1 MVELNNVTSGFMQ
14 VGCMQG
20 WQCPVCKRVL
30 SPSMMECPC
39 KGQGMQTFTTT
50 STNTKEIE
58 KEIMSIPNQTI
69 TFTGNTA
76 SISNC
81 NMCKEDAAFYRNII
95 EYWMANGNK
104 CEITKRERIYI
115 YNELMDGNFKLL
127 RNFILN
133 KLDGK
138 IIKYDDDKE
147 YT

>member
-1 MVELNNVTSGFMQ
+1 MVELNNMTSGFMQ
-14 VGCMQG
+14 VGVMQG

-39 KGQGMQTFTTT
+39 RGQGMQTFTTT
-50 STNTKEIE
+50 STSTEEIKKEIA
-58 KEIMSIPNQTI
+58 SIPNTTI
-69 TFTGNTA
+69 TFTGSSSTLNT
-76 SISNC
+76 C
-81 NMCKEDAAFYRNII
+81 GVQKEDATFYRNVI
-95 EYWMANGNK
+95 EYWMTNGNK
-104 CEITKRERIYI
+104 CKITERERIYI
-115 YNELMDGNFKLL
+115 YDELVNGNFKLL